1 MKLLGQD
8 KIRSL
13 MQIALSH
20 SNADQTEVNIRT
32 GNSALTR
39 FANSTI
45 HQNMGFE
52 NYSVGVRAVFGKKIA
67 SGSGNDISEQ
77 GIRDLVDKVIA
88 MAHHQDENPDF
99 VSLPEPVE
107 RIPQVESYSQATA
120 DMTAEDRANA
130 VRQIVI
136 ESDRIGSTAAG
147 SYNKNVHEH
156 GVMNSLG
163 VDSYYQGTSA
173 RLTCVVTGPDG
184 GFGYAQ
190 AHGVDSSHIQPG
202 AIGAEASA
210 RAYESRNPVDVPP
223 GDYECILLPYAV
235 CDMLYDLRYAGLG
248 AMSYQEGHSFMC
260 GKMGQKIVSEKVS
273 LWDDGRDGRTIAAPF
288 DGEGIAKQHVDIF
301 KNGVA
306 SGVLYGS
313 YTAHR
318 EGKKSTGHSGG
329 INLIMGPGDA
339 TIPEM
344 IASTK
349 RGIMMTRF
357 HYANITHLM
366 TAAVSGMTRD
376 GTFLIED
383 GKIVAP
389 VKNLRFNQSIV
400 EALANAQMVGKDL
413 VLDDG
418 ILAPAIKTSKF
429 TFLSGTAF

>member
-8 KIRSL
+8 KLRSL

-20 SNADQTEVNIRT
+20 SSADQTEVSIRT
-32 GNSALTR
+32 GTSALTR

-52 NYSVGVRAVFGKKIA
+52 NVGIGVRAVFGKKVA
-67 SGSGNDISEQ
+67 SCSGNDISEQ
-77 GIRDLVDKVIA
+77 GIRDLVDKAIA
-88 MAHHQDENPDF
+88 MVHHQDENPDF

-107 RIPQVESYSQATA
+107 RIPEVESYFRSTA
-120 DMTAEDRANA
+120 DMTPEDRANA

-136 ESDRIGSTAAG
+136 ESDRIGGTAAG
-147 SYNKNVHEH
+147 SYNVSASEH

-163 VDSYYQGTSA
+163 VDSYYQGTDA

-190 AHGVDSSHIQPG
+190 GHFMDSSKIQPG

-223 GDYECILLPYAV
+223 GDYECIMLPYAV
-235 CDMLYDLRYAGLG
+235 CDMLYDFRYAGMG

-260 GKMGQKIVSEKVS
+260 GKMGQKIVSDKIS
-273 LWDDGRDGRTIAAPF
+273 IWDDGRDPRTIAAPF
-288 DGEGIAKQHVDIF
+288 DSEGVAKQHVDIIR
-301 KNGVA
+301 NGVA

-400 EALANAQMVGKDL
+400 EALAKVEMVGKDL
-413 VLDDG
+413 ILDDG
-418 ILAPAIKTSKF
+418 ILAPAIKTGKF

>member
-8 KIRSL
+8 KVREL

-20 SNADQTEVNIRT
+20 SSADQTEVSIRT
-32 GNSALTR
+32 GDSALTR

-45 HQNMGFE
+45 HQNMAFE
-52 NYSVGVRAVFGKKIA
+52 NVGISVRTVFGKKIA
-67 SGSGNDISEQ
+67 SMGGNDISEQ
-77 GIRDLVDKVIA
+77 GIKALVDDCIA
-88 MAHHQDENPDF
+88 MTHHQDENPDF

-107 RIPQVESYSQATA
+107 RIPEVKSYSDATA
-120 DMTAEDRANA
+120 NLSAEDRAKA
-130 VRQIVI
+130 VREIVI
-136 ESDRIGSTAAG
+136 ESDRVGGTAAG
-147 SYNKNVHEH
+147 SYNINKFEH

-190 AHGVDSSHIQPG
+190 GHSVDASQINPG

-223 GDYECILLPYAV
+223 GDYECILLPYAT
-235 CDMLYDLRYAGLG
+235 CDMLYDLRYVGLG
-248 AMSYQEGHSFMC
+248 SMAYQEGHSFMC
-260 GKMGQKIVSEKVS
+260 GKMGQKILSDKIS
-273 LWDDGRDGRTIAAPF
+273 IWDDGRDPRTITAPF
-288 DGEGIAKQHVDIF
+288 DAEGIAKQHVDIF

-318 EGKKSTGHSGG
+318 EGKKSTGHYGG

-339 TIPEM
+339 TVPEM
-344 IASTK
+344 IAATK
-349 RGIMMTRF
+349 RGIMITRF
-357 HYANITHLM
+357 HYANITHVM
-366 TAAVSGMTRD
+366 TAGLSGMTRD

-383 GKIVAP
+383 GKIISP

-400 EALANAQMVGKDL
+400 EALQNVDMVGRDL
-413 VLDDG
+413 TLDDG
-418 ILAPAIKTSKF
+418 ILAPALKISKF
-429 TFLSGTAF
+429 TFLSGTEF